1 MVYIMM
7 RREKDGRVIESLT
20 KLVKSHWSKSV
31 ENLIQVGKCLHKLR
45 GLLDR
50 QEYVAHLSKNFSM
63 SEMQAHRLEKLYL
76 NFSTKASV
84 HVLSAKPSVL
94 YALMSSAKPQ
104 QINILAKGGKIRIS
118 GKLKKLEELTIKDMS
133 AFSKKKEIDP
143 FDVDEKEVDLRKAWN
158 AHRRLVTLVEEI
170 SNWVEDLNRFQEQGI
185 EIKERTLVKMYI
197 GETIICLNKL
207 SKKI

>member
-1 MVYIMM
+1 MVYVMM
-7 RREKDGRVIESLT
+7 RRKKGSRVIESLT

-31 ENLIQVGKCLHKLR
+31 ENLIQVGKCLHQLR

-94 YALMSSAKPQ
+94 YALMSSANPK
-104 QINILAKGGKIRIS
+104 QINTLASGGKIKIS
-118 GKLKKLEELTIKDMS
+118 GQFKKLEELNVKDMS
-133 AFSKKKEIDP
+133 SIAKKKAIDP
-143 FDVDEKEVDLRKAWN
+143 FDVDENEVDSKKAEN

-197 GETIICLNKL
+197 GETIICLKEL